1 MASRVA
7 RSESMVRLR
16 SKRGLAKISSIQ
28 RLYQILQPEQRLETP
43 WLYFKKTEIFVT
55 SHR

>member
-43 WLYFKKTEIFVT
+43 WLYFKKTEIFIT